1 VEVQV
6 GVQVEVLDVWSMMWW
21 KMYHWLMVLGRV
33 QFLLVLVQFL
43 LLFGRLRL
51 PS

>member
-1 VEVQV
+1 VE
-6 GVQVEVLDVWSMMWW
+6 VQVEVLVDVLSMMCW
-21 KMYHWLMVLGRV
+21 KLYHWLMVLGRV
-33 QFLLVLVQFL
+33 QFLLVQFL